1 MPTTNYMYKV
11 FIKISFME
19 TNIYRTLYEYSK
31 MHFYYINLS
40 TPLSAATKCKS
51 LRRFTDLRSD
61 QVESP
66 RSLVVGWMPYVLHK
80 AYIDGKRITS

>member
-1 MPTTNYMYKV
+1 MPTTNYMGKV

-40 TPLSAATKCKS
+40 TPLSAAPKRNNAVNRCK
-51 LRRFTDLRSD
+51 LPQQFTDDLP
-61 QVESP
+61 QP
-66 RSLVVGWMPYVLHK
+66 LNTIQTYYSLGEKIHELQN
-80 AYIDGKRITS
+80 RR